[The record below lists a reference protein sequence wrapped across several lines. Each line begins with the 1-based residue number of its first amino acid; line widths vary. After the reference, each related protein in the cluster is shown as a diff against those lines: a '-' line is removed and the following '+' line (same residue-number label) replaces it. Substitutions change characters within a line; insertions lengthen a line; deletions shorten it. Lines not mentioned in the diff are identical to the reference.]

1 MYQNIYFDRR
11 TQTAHI
17 WDDVGGYQTTK
28 FQNYAFRKRPGGRY
42 KSIYGDDLER
52 VTYFNPK
59 DPSLFGSDIPIETK
73 ILIDLYE
80 SSDEVSTGHRI
91 GCIDIETDSEGGFP
105 SVELG
110 DKEITAIALYD
121 YVQNKYI
128 AFLLD
133 KENTVKSSSIDGT
146 EIIVSNNEYNLLS
159 KFLDKWEELS
169 FSIVTGWNC
178 IPLTQS
184 IWLSN
189 KIIKMK
195 DLNQND
201 MLCDSNL
208 IKKYPISNKGL
219 WEITLENGTKI
230 QSSGDH
236 KFPVKLVNKN
246 EYVTFNRTI
255 KSNYIDVDLT
265 TRQIQ
270 SFSENNDVYCEL
282 KLRNNTNE
290 INKNYT
296 NEQLYLAG
304 LIYTDGSLKDKNNP
318 KYGYTIY
325 QSDKDLLEKIQ
336 KNQNIESKISGPNK
350 NCYSM
355 YINPSNLGYAHELIY
370 ENSSK
375 KLNLELLSTL
385 SYKQFMS
392 FLSGMLD
399 GDGCKG
405 NGNGY
410 KLCNYNNNDLDTI
423 HELCNWN
430 GIFCTQTKNM
440 ICFIEINEKDLSLFK
455 SKRWATQTNFQLK
468 RNSKQK
474 SSKIRFKKI
483 NGVYFVK
490 VKDVKNIGKS
500 VRMMDIETDTHYFVT
515 RGVKTHNCDGFDMPY
530 LYNRITNV
538 MGGNDAK
545 RISPIRICYLN
556 DWSKKLVIAGIS
568 CLDYMQLFTKYMDKK
583 EPSYAL
589 DAIAKKHI
597 GIGKIEFEGSLNH
610 LYKTDIQKYIE
621 YNIHDVKLVV
631 ELDKKYKYIEL
642 ARKICH
648 TGHVPYES
656 FAWSSRYIEGA
667 ILTYLRRNGGLIA
680 PNKPIEGREEYELQ
694 LESNQEGFDGAYVKE
709 PVLGKHKYVYDLDL
723 TSMYPKIIISLNI
736 SPETKS
742 GKIDNWDSEKYV
754 TGELQ
759 KIFIAGNEYSR
770 EEFEKLL
777 REQNLSVSSNGVL
790 YSLNKKGII
799 PSILSSWFK
808 DRVEMRKLEKK
819 YGQENNTEMYQF
831 YNQRQLVQ
839 KIMLNSVY
847 GVLGLP
853 LFRFYDKDN
862 AEAVTTSGVTII
874 QTAGKAINMYYNN
887 ILNDEKDYVIY
898 TDTDSCFSSALP
910 IISKLKPDIDIKNEQ
925 EMIKETL
932 DLCSKVQKY
941 VNDMFNIMAKKLF
954 NLNYHE
960 FEAKQEV
967 IARSSFWLAK
977 KKYTQSIIN
986 KNGIE
991 CDEIEIKGIDVVRTN
1006 FPIGFK
1012 KFMNEFLRDLL
1023 KDTAKEDIDKKI
1035 YDFEKSLCDI
1045 PVIELAKN
1053 TSIKF
1058 ISLDKKK
1065 NYDPVDRVPFNYILG
1080 TPAQV
1085 KAGLAYND
1093 LLLFWNLHK
1102 KYPKLMNGQK
1112 IKWVYLME
1120 NDYGIDALAM
1130 KADGTD
1136 PKEILDFIEKYIDR
1150 NQLYNQELKSKLSLF
1165 YDVQNWVYPTE
1176 ASMNTS
1182 VIFTDF

>member
-42 KSIYGDDLER
+42 RSIYGDELER

-80 SSDEVSTGHRI
+80 SSDDVSTGHRI

-121 YVQNKYI
+121 YVQNKYT

-133 KENTVKSSSIDGT
+133 KENKVQSSSIDGV

-159 KFLDKWEELS
+159 KFLNKWNELG
-169 FSIVTGWNC
+169 FTIITGWN
-178 IPLTQS
+178 TS
-184 IWLSN
+184 
-189 KIIKMK
+189 
-195 DLNQND
+195 
-201 MLCDSNL
+201 
-208 IKKYPISNKGL
+208 
-219 WEITLENGTKI
+219 
-230 QSSGDH
+230 
-236 KFPVKLVNKN
+236 
-246 EYVTFNRTI
+246 
-255 KSNYIDVDLT
+255 
-265 TRQIQ
+265 
-270 SFSENNDVYCEL
+270 
-282 KLRNNTNE
+282 
-290 INKNYT
+290 
-296 NEQLYLAG
+296 
-304 LIYTDGSLKDKNNP
+304 
-318 KYGYTIY
+318 
-325 QSDKDLLEKIQ
+325 
-336 KNQNIESKISGPNK
+336 
-350 NCYSM
+350 
-355 YINPSNLGYAHELIY
+355 
-370 ENSSK
+370 
-375 KLNLELLSTL
+375 
-385 SYKQFMS
+385 
-392 FLSGMLD
+392 
-399 GDGCKG
+399 
-405 NGNGY
+405 
-410 KLCNYNNNDLDTI
+410 
-423 HELCNWN
+423 
-430 GIFCTQTKNM
+430 
-440 ICFIEINEKDLSLFK
+440 
-455 SKRWATQTNFQLK
+455 
-468 RNSKQK
+468 
-474 SSKIRFKKI
+474 
-483 NGVYFVK
+483 
-490 VKDVKNIGKS
+490 
-500 VRMMDIETDTHYFVT
+500 
-515 RGVKTHNCDGFDMPY
+515 GFDLPY

-538 MGGNDAK
+538 MGNKEAK
-545 RISPIRICYLN
+545 RISPIDICYIN
-556 DWSKKLVIAGIS
+556 DWSKQLIIAGIS
-568 CLDYMQLFTKYMDKK
+568 SLDYMQLFTKYMDKK

-589 DAIAKKHI
+589 DAISKKHI

-610 LYKTDIQKYIE
+610 LYKTDIKKYIE

-709 PVLGKHKYVYDLDL
+709 PVLGKHKFVYDLDL

-736 SPETKS
+736 SPETKI
-742 GKIDNWDSEKYV
+742 GKVDNWDSEKYL
-754 TGELQ
+754 TGELT
-759 KIFIAGNEYSR
+759 KLFIAGNEYSK

-777 REQNLSVSSNGVL
+777 NEQNLSISSNGVL
-790 YSLNKKGII
+790 YSLKKKGII
-799 PSILSSWFK
+799 PSILSKWFTE
-808 DRVEMRKLEKK
+808 RVEMRKLEKK
-819 YGQENNTEMYQF
+819 YGQENNTEMYNF

-887 ILNDEKDYVIY
+887 ILNDNKDYVIY
-898 TDTDSCFSSALP
+898 TDTDSCFASAIPL
-910 IISKLKPDIDIKNEQ
+910 IEKLHPNIDKKNET

-932 DLCSKVQKY
+932 NICSKVQKY
-941 VNDMFNIMAKKLF
+941 VNDMFNVMAKKLF

-977 KKYTQSIIN
+977 KKYTQAIIN

-1023 KDTAKEDIDKKI
+1023 KDTLKEDIDKKI
-1035 YDFEKSLCDI
+1035 YDFERSLCNI

-1058 ISLDKKK
+1058 ISQDKKK
-1065 NYDPVDRVPFNYILG
+1065 NYNPDDRVPFNYVLG

-1093 LLLFWNLHK
+1093 LLSFWGLDK
-1102 KYPKLMNGQK
+1102 KNPKLMNGQK
-1112 IKWVYLME
+1112 IKWVYLLE

-1136 PKEILDFIEKYIDR
+1136 PKEIMDFIEKYIDR
-1150 NQLYNQELKSKLSLF
+1150 NQLYTQELKSKLTLF
-1165 YDVQNWVYPTE
+1165 YNVQHWIYPTE
-1176 ASMNTS
+1176 ASMNTA
-1182 VIFTDF
+1182 VVFTDF